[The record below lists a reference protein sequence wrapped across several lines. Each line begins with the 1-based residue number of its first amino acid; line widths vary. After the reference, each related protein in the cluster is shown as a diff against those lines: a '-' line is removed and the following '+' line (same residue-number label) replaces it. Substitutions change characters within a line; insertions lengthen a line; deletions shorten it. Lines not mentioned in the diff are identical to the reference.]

1 MAKKEKKQKK
11 GDKKEKGRK
20 RKKKAEEEAF
30 IPYAGSDQLK
40 TSLAYLLVGLCII
53 FLVLAIHTIRVYRQS
68 GAMTMTGISG
78 GTTTVTESAG
88 RGSSAQSSGGQI
100 WYTMPDGTFVQG

>member
-11 GDKKEKGRK
+11 GDKKEKGKK
-20 RKKKAEEEAF
+20 RKKKEEEDF
-30 IPYAGSDQLK
+30 FVPYAGSDQLK

-68 GAMTMTGISG
+68 GAVTMAGTTG
-78 GTTTVTESAG
+78 GTAAVTES
-88 RGSSAQSSGGQI
+88 RGSSAQTTGGQI

>member
-20 RKKKAEEEAF
+20 RKKKEGEDFF

-68 GAMTMTGISG
+68 GAVTTT
-78 GTTTVTESAG
+78 GTTGGAAAVTES
-88 RGSSAQSSGGQI
+88 RGSSAQTTGGQI
-100 WYTMPDGTFVQG
+100 WYTMPDGSFVQG

>member
-11 GDKKEKGRK
+11 GDKKEKGKK
-20 RKKKAEEEAF
+20 RKKKEEEDF
-30 IPYAGSDQLK
+30 FVPYAGSDQLK

-53 FLVLAIHTIRVYRQS
+53 FLVLAIHTIRVYRES
-68 GAMTMTGISG
+68 GAMTMTGAAG
-78 GTTTVTESAG
+78 GTTAVTENRA
-88 RGSSAQSSGGQI
+88 SSAQTSGGQI

>member
-11 GDKKEKGRK
+11 GDKNEKGRK
-20 RKKKAEEEAF
+20 RKKKEEEDF
-30 IPYAGSDQLK
+30 FVPYAGSDQLK

-68 GAMTMTGISG
+68 GAVTMA
-78 GTTTVTESAG
+78 GTTGDAAAATES
-88 RGSSAQSSGGQI
+88 RGSSAQTTGGQI

>member
-11 GDKKEKGRK
+11 GDKKEKGKK
-20 RKKKAEEEAF
+20 RKKKEEEDF
-30 IPYAGSDQLK
+30 FVPYAGSDQLK

-68 GAMTMTGISG
+68 GATTMAGTAG
-78 GTTTVTESAG
+78 GAAAATES
-88 RGSSAQSSGGQI
+88 RGSSAQTSGGQV
-100 WYTMPDGTFVQG
+100 WYTMPDGSFVQG